1 MADRHISRLVLGMLL
16 SAAFLTQPQIA
27 AAREPLCED
36 DMLLPRLGELR
47 DSCVEAVRG
56 IESPLSKDVKAVNDA
71 LTKCHDVATRF
82 TGLGCRLP
90 RYYTKLRESLPAH
103 DNSAAEPTPSQ
114 VPQSPQPPSQPQPLQ
129 PRERK
134 EWANF
139 LYLLY
144 SAECRGWSDCW
155 QRSWQQQWTGRSTGY
170 PMMHA
175 SVRADEVSKDVAQ
188 ARDKLAQDVQ
198 HMWQGYPAPY
208 AEPQGL
214 LPMAVAHN
222 KALKELTNAVNKLVS
237 NKSGTPSPNL
247 DELLKGLAELTKAVR
262 ERFPKETGAG
272 QEKKNEEP
280 DWAATL
286 GRLELGHTSLQQQ
299 IYVLAESLNKHS
311 HPHNPVDDSNKSI
324 AESINGL
331 TAAVKDLKP
340 PAAVA
345 DKPVAATP
353 GKPQVDPEADFSKI
367 FPGAD
372 QIAYTLLLTPD
383 PRVPRHRRSYDLSIA
398 SSTQAMLFAGY
409 VLDRYAF
416 PWQDYLDD
424 PKAAGKTRT
433 SSQSKDR
440 YADDGSYGVLV
451 FRRDGWRNG
460 KGKGNYDI
468 RVVFVVAETASFGVQ
483 KNAMAAALAHVL
495 RRTQEGDTQLH
506 RLLCYPSKENDCQKP
521 TLTVIGP
528 AFSGSLTSAVEALRQ
543 VDDELKRRRELEA
556 ARLVS
561 ELLRADTALI
571 CSTVPDNPSAQA
583 ATAACPP
590 RLPDFQP
597 PRGGPHCWLGWL
609 PSCTGADIH
618 PKPPLPPLVFVS
630 PATTAASN
638 ENVSSL
644 TIPTVMA
651 QVPVVRYERLSV
663 KDSTKLENLDDWI
676 KPKRVVLFAEASV
689 FGAGLCPSGNEPHD
703 KDTPAICGKTTQI
716 HFPANI
722 ADIRYGQRQLE
733 LKQRESLKK
742 VAAIP
747 IDGVLEGNALELE
760 DGAENGSEF
769 PESQRSPLT
778 TVSASAALDEVIRA
792 AVRLEPQLVIV
803 AATDVRDRLF
813 LFDRLRRELPGAL
826 LVDLETDLLM
836 SHPRF
841 IHASRGNLLL
851 GSSRLTS
858 TPESVSGKDGL
869 GVVTSLA
876 TDDQAMLYAVVSSL
890 CGSPESCKDSQGA
903 AEKIRNSFQRF
914 ADGNRRATL
923 HLPTR
928 HGLVEIDPLNTRLF
942 ARCQAAV
949 AVFFSLSLGLTG
961 TLLLAQSLRMRRCI
975 SRPRQLAWS
984 AFATS
989 LLLVSLWLLLQLRS
1003 GDSGAGVTA
1012 MPLLSGVNP
1021 LTALLLA
1028 AVGALWTLFYI
1039 LGMRAAFTKADGL
1052 NGTALFAPGHNG
1064 SGVQQPRQ
1072 NIVVPPDLTSSSAA
1086 VPALLAF
1093 VTWLW
1098 LTVSYANPRL
1108 SLIGRWEYFL
1118 YFAQVCIALSAV
1130 VATALSLAWAGSCI
1144 VTAKRIDVMARR
1156 ANADGLPP
1164 WSALPGFGVGVLSP
1178 AQSQGMTAL
1187 GMDLVAG
1194 EPRLDAA
1201 PASELGQD
1209 GQLAPLRL
1217 QPRFAATPLLAASS
1231 HFQWLDRALS
1241 GSADPND
1248 PAAHELERLSA
1259 LQNGFTDNLRVRALL
1274 ALVLARQVEA
1284 ARHSLYHGL
1293 FMALLLPL
1301 LAFSYPI
1308 SGADAFALFGLVLV
1322 VFGAL
1327 HSALLLYRLQ
1337 HLPALDRLLCNGDG
1351 KTKIEYQTITA
1362 LLAPLLT
1369 AAFAWA
1375 LVEVPGVL
1383 DWSGGI
1389 FDSLLKILK

>member
-1 MADRHISRLVLGMLL
+1 
-16 SAAFLTQPQIA
+16 
-27 AAREPLCED
+27 
-36 DMLLPRLGELR
+36 
-47 DSCVEAVRG
+47 
-56 IESPLSKDVKAVNDA
+56 
-71 LTKCHDVATRF
+71 
-82 TGLGCRLP
+82 
-90 RYYTKLRESLPAH
+90 
-103 DNSAAEPTPSQ
+103 
-114 VPQSPQPPSQPQPLQ
+114 
-129 PRERK
+129 
-134 EWANF
+134 
-139 LYLLY
+139 
-144 SAECRGWSDCW
+144 
-155 QRSWQQQWTGRSTGY
+155 
-170 PMMHA
+170 
-175 SVRADEVSKDVAQ
+175 
-188 ARDKLAQDVQ
+188 
-198 HMWQGYPAPY
+198 MWQGYTGPDAK
-208 AEPQGL
+208 PQGL
-214 LPMAVAHN
+214 LPMAIAHRD
-222 KALKELTNAVNKLVS
+222 ALE
-237 NKSGTPSPNL
+237 
-247 DELLKGLAELTKAVR
+247 ELTKAVKILASKQPGTPAPDLNALVGKLT
-262 ERFPKETGAG
+262 ELTEAVNKLLPKENAP
-272 QEKKNEEP
+272 EP
-280 DWAATL
+280 DWAAVL
-286 GRLELGHTSLQQQ
+286 SRLERDHTSLQQQ
-299 IYVLAESLNKHS
+299 MTGLVQTFNGHS
-311 HPHNPVDDSNKSI
+311 HPQNPVDNSSKSI
-324 AESINGL
+324 AESIDGL
-331 TAAVKDLKP
+331 AAAVKELKP

-353 GKPQVDPEADFSKI
+353 GKPQVDPEGDFGKI

-372 QIAYTLLLTPD
+372 QIAYTVLLTPD

-398 SSTQAMLFAGY
+398 SSIQAMLFAGY

-424 PKAAGKTRT
+424 PKTAGKTRT

-440 YADDGSYGVLV
+440 YADDGGYGVLV
-451 FRRDGWRNG
+451 FRRDGWRND
-460 KGKGNYDI
+460 KGNYDI

-495 RRTQEGDTQLH
+495 HRTQNDNTQLH

-521 TLTVIGP
+521 TLAVIGP

-597 PRGGPHCWLGWL
+597 PRGGPHCTLGWL

-638 ENVSSL
+638 KKVNSL
-644 TIPTVMA
+644 KIPTVMA
-651 QVPVVRYERLSV
+651 QVPVVRYEPLSV
-663 KDSTKLENLDDWI
+663 KDSTKLKNLDDWI
-676 KPKRVVLFAEASV
+676 KPKKVVLFAEASV
-689 FGAGLCPSGNEPHD
+689 FGAGLCPSGNEPRD

-742 VAAIP
+742 VAAVP
-747 IDGVLEGNALELE
+747 LDGVIEGNALELE

-778 TVSASAALDEVIRA
+778 TVSASAALDEAIRA

-841 IHASRGNLLL
+841 IHASRGSLLL

-858 TPESVSGKDGL
+858 TPESVSGEDGL

-890 CGSPESCKDSQGA
+890 CDSPDGCRNSQDKA
-903 AEKIRNSFQRF
+903 KKIRNSFQRF

-942 ARCQAAV
+942 ARCRAAV

-961 TLLLAQSLRMRRCI
+961 TLLLAQSLRMRRGI

-1028 AVGALWTLFYI
+1028 AVGALWTLFYV

-1052 NGTALFAPGHNG
+1052 NGTALFAPGHNP

-1098 LTVSYANPRL
+1098 LTVANANPRL
-1108 SLIGRWEYFL
+1108 SLIGHWEYFL

-1156 ANADGLPP
+1156 ANAEGLPA

-1178 AQSQGMTAL
+1178 AQSQGMTAM

-1201 PASELGQD
+1201 PASELVLGQD

-1259 LQNGFTDNLRVRALL
+1259 LQKGFVDNLRGRALL

-1293 FMALLLPL
+1293 FMGLLLPL